1 MPNFCTKCG
10 SPLDI
15 DSVFCPKCGAK
26 IRITTNLPDTKRKNI
41 ILKTG
46 FLLAGILIVILI
58 FSSIFG
64 GGYESVPDDLFEG
77 IEDAEPHKIIRVM
90 PDCEIEQLEKSL
102 REYDIYT
109 SAEDYITI
117 TLKTMLKTMALEYG
131 DDISIS
137 YDIIDRK
144 ELSESKLKDIENQLK
159 IMYNAKDTE
168 ASKGYSLKLDVEIEG
183 DNKTN
188 NKNITIDVAK
198 VDGKW
203 CLVGNDFYNLF

>member
-26 IRITTNLPDTKRKNI
+26 IRITTNLPDAKRKNI

>member
-90 PDCEIEQLEKSL
+90 PDCEIEKLEKSL

-109 SAEDYITI
+109 SAEDYIAI
-117 TLKTMLKTMALEYG
+117 TLKTMLKTMTSEYG

>member
-41 ILKTG
+41 ILKKG

-58 FSSIFG
+58 FSSVFG
-64 GGYESVPDDLFEG
+64 DGYESVPDDLFEG

-90 PDCEIEQLEKSL
+90 PDCEIEKLEKSL
-102 REYDIYT
+102 REYDVYT
-109 SAEDYITI
+109 SAEDYIAI
-117 TLKTMLKTMALEYG
+117 TLETMLKTMASEYG

>member
-117 TLKTMLKTMALEYG
+117 TLKTMALEYG

>member
-109 SAEDYITI
+109 SAEDYIAI
-117 TLKTMLKTMALEYG
+117 SLETMLKTMALEYG

-144 ELSESKLKDIENQLK
+144 ELSESKLKDIEKQLK

>member
-15 DSVFCPKCGAK
+15 DSVFCPNCGAK